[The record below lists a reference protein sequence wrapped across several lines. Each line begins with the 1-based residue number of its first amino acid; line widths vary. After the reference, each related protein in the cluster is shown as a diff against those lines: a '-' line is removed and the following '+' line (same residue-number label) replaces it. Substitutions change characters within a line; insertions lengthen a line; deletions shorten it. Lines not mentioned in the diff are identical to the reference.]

1 MAIAFAK
8 GFFSWFFVFQMQT
21 RTEMQ
26 VSIHPKK
33 TTLIFPMLEF
43 LELDDGGQKP
53 FRFHF
58 SFLILLFLSLPNVL
72 MLPLVSCLWLAVMC
86 IEQIKDCQKTPVF
99 AVHIYR
105 LNVIIVIIVIEVEV
119 ALKWSELSFPLA
131 IMNFRLA
138 TMTSG
143 RLIVRG
149 WQGFLQ
155 QKYDLVCVM

>member
-1 MAIAFAK
+1 MLTDFRFFVELSFEETPDWEGLCVTFLKKGTGNGNCICE

-21 RTEMQ
+21 RTKMQ

-58 SFLILLFLSLPNVL
+58 SFLILLFPSLPNVL

-86 IEQIKDCQKTPVF
+86 IEQIKDCQKTPVLKYIF
-99 AVHIYR
+99 IASTSSSSLRPLR
-105 LNVIIVIIVIEVEV
+105 LKLPSSEVN
-119 ALKWSELSFPLA
+119 FP
-131 IMNFRLA
+131 
-138 TMTSG
+138 
-143 RLIVRG
+143 
-149 WQGFLQ
+149 FLWR
-155 QKYDLVCVM
+155 